1 MENGF
6 PHLIFNK
13 NVVMWLKW
21 AFQMRKGVK
30 SFVGFGIS
38 KVDRSDCQITK
49 QLEFLL

>member
-21 AFQMRKGVK
+21 AFQMRKGVIK
-30 SFVGFGIS
+30 RNINSATDTANANNLRDLG
-38 KVDRSDCQITK
+38 D
-49 QLEFLL
+49 L